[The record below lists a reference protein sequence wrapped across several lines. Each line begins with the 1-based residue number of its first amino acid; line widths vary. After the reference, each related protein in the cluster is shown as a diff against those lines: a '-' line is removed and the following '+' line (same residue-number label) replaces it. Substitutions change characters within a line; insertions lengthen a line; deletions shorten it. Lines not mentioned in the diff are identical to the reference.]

1 MKKSKIKLVLVASL
15 VAMTTIPALLNLS
28 SCSNDKPAPIPGP
41 TPPKPE
47 PTPSSKTQF
56 YFKSN
61 FDYTGKDFNFSQ
73 LGEFY
78 VNDNNEALAILSDPS
93 KYTDQ
98 MILWDIVNCFVLT
111 FDESFVD
118 FVQGEITDFSRN
130 NNQVK
135 YKINLTAQLK
145 SGDTNQISWYT
156 TNSKDGE
163 FEYINISANWI
174 NLVQKGDAQPYST
187 YKLPLNDGVLSS
199 ISLCKSKFVWL
210 NGK

>member
-1 MKKSKIKLVLVASL
+1 MKKSKNKLFLASSL
-15 VAMTTIPALLNLS
+15 VVMITIPTLLNLS
-28 SCSNDKPAPIPGP
+28 SCSNNTKPAPI
-41 TPPKPE
+41 PE

-61 FDYTGKDFNFSQ
+61 LDYTGKDFNFSQ

-118 FVQGEITDFSRN
+118 FV
-130 NNQVK
+130 
-135 YKINLTAQLK
+135 
-145 SGDTNQISWYT
+145 
-156 TNSKDGE
+156 
-163 FEYINISANWI
+163 
-174 NLVQKGDAQPYST
+174 
-187 YKLPLNDGVLSS
+187 
-199 ISLCKSKFVWL
+199 
-210 NGK
+210 